1 MTAEND
7 PISPSTKHA
16 RKLLAGGLICSVAY
30 IMLMVTYAML
40 NWDLVASLDPNE
52 IGDFL
57 AGTFAPLAFLWLVLG
72 FKQQGDELQNS
83 ARALWLQSEE
93 LRNSV
98 EQQRQLV
105 EVTREQLAVDSL
117 ARAREDDEAER
128 AAQPKLML
136 GGGGGT
142 YSDAIQLQITLTNGG
157 PTCTELN
164 VIVSN
169 GKTFEA
175 NMFGESN
182 VLPMRFSYVNDDDVH
197 PLSVIVE
204 YTDVRGNRRSQ
215 SFEVPV
221 QKTAGRMAAQALE
234 DPSRDRARER
244 CRERRISPRPNAAR

>member
-1 MTAEND
+1 MNADNNPLST
-7 PISPSTKHA
+7 STKHA
-16 RKLLAGGLICSVAY
+16 RKLLAGGTIGSVVY
-30 IMLMVTYAML
+30 ILLMVTYAVI
-40 NWDLVASLDPNE
+40 NWDLVTSLAPNE

-105 EVTREQLAVDSL
+105 EVTREQLAVDSM
-117 ARAREDDEAER
+117 ARVREDDEAEK

-136 GGGGGT
+136 GGGGGS
-142 YSDAIQLQITLTNGG
+142 YSNTIDLQITLTNGG

-164 VIVSN
+164 VLVNN
-169 GKTFEA
+169 GESFEA
-175 NMFGESN
+175 NMFGEKGE
-182 VLPMRFSYVNDDDVH
+182 LPMRFSYVNDEDVH

-221 QKTAGRMAAQALE
+221 QKTAG
-234 DPSRDRARER
+234 PNG
-244 CRERRISPRPNAAR
+244 RPTFGKPIKRPGVRKMSGEND